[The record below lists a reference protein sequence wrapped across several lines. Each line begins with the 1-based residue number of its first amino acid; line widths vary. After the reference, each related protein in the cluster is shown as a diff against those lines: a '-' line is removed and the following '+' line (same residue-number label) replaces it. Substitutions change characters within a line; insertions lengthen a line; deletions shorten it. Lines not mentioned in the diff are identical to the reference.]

1 MAVNIYAMKTRNH
14 EIFMPC
20 GTKDRHKVIM
30 TDRRTSIHSFFDDL
44 NSARI
49 QLHLGGDKGV

>member
-1 MAVNIYAMKTRNH
+1 MKTRNH
-14 EIFMPC
+14 KIFMPC